1 MFQTHAPSL
10 STTGPATT
18 APFGSSAPCRVRQ
31 VWVRGGWPEKPVAVK
46 VTGWQTKGLAGD
58 PVTLPIWGAGSG
70 TVRIWFAGVASS
82 PAPFPVWSETV
93 FCPTVLNL
101 MRGLWLVRLEFG
113 GSGVPSW
120 NDQSQELGLPV
131 EVSEKVTSVFGY
143 TCDGLQLKLEL
154 GGVCPPPVHSW
165 MSNSEAAAR

>member
-1 MFQTHAPSL
+1 MFQTQVPSL

-58 PVTLPIWGAGSG
+58 PVTLPIWGAGSS
-70 TVRIWFAGVASS
+70 TLSVWLAGVASS
-82 PAPFPVWSETV
+82 PAPLPAWSETV
-93 FCPTVLNL
+93 LVPTVANVTPCGFWLEDVP
-101 MRGLWLVRLEFG
+101 GLP
-113 GSGVPSW
+113 PSKLH
-120 NDQSQELGLPV
+120 SQLFGLPV
-131 EVSEKVTSVFGY
+131 EVSLKVTDVPGY

-165 MSNSEAAAR
+165 MS